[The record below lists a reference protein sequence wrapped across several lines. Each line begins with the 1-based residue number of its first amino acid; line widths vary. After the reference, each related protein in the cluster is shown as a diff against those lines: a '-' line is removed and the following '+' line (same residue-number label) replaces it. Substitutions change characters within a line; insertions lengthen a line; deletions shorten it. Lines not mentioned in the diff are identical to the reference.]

1 MFIGIRSPEQRGTM
15 LKRIR
20 LLIVDDHAI
29 MREGL
34 KQLFALTDD
43 LEVVAEAENG
53 AVALERLH
61 RGDIDVLLLDMN
73 MPGLSGEDL
82 IMHIRAHYPAQK
94 ILMLSMHNEPQIAQ
108 RMLRVGATGYL
119 CKTCMPEIL
128 LGAVRRAA
136 SGARVIDP
144 QIAEDIALEASSPM
158 QQSYQDKLTE
168 RELQVLRL
176 FALGTSVSGIAE
188 TQAISSKTVS
198 THKARLMEK
207 MGFASNADIV
217 RYAVSQNLIE

>member
-1 MFIGIRSPEQRGTM
+1 MPKI
-15 LKRIR
+15 IR
-20 LLIVDDHAI
+20 LLIVDDHAL

-34 KQLFALTDD
+34 KQLFALTND
-43 LEVVAEAENG
+43 LQVVAEAENG
-53 AVALERLH
+53 ALALERLH
-61 RGDIDVLLLDMN
+61 EGDIDLLLLDMN

-82 IMHIRAHYPAQK
+82 IVHICARYPTQR

-108 RMLRVGATGYL
+108 RMLRAGATGYL
-119 CKTCMPEIL
+119 CKTCMPETL
-128 LGAVRRAA
+128 LGAIRRVA

-144 QIAEDIALEASSPM
+144 QIAENIALEASSLM
-158 QQSYQDKLTE
+158 HQSYHGKLTE

-176 FALGTSVSGIAE
+176 FALGTSVSGIADAL
-188 TQAISSKTVS
+188 AISSKTVS

-207 MGFASNADIV
+207 MGFSSNAEIV